1 MYAHMPPLSLYIYIY
16 IYKRV
21 KSYAIKQGR
30 ERERA
35 GKKVFKSIIQY
46 SRSFQFLQREF
57 SFSLPKHKDALILS
71 SFDSSAS
78 NFYYSTFFYAG
89 LFCD

>member
-1 MYAHMPPLSLYIYIY
+1 MYAHMPPLYIYIY
-16 IYKRV
+16 IYNIRRER
-21 KSYAIKQGR
+21 GG